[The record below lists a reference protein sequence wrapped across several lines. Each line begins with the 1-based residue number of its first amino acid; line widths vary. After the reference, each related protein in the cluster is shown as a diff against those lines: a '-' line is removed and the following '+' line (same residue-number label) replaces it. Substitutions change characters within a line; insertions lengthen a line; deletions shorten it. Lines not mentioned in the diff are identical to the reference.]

1 MLQAM
6 DARDRLIL
14 TAERLVAEQGVDVA
28 LRDVAL
34 AAGQRNNSAVHYH
47 FGSRDGL
54 LRAVLDRRN
63 AAMEEERL
71 ALLAEHEV
79 RGGEDGVSPLLDI
92 LVRPLLTVP
101 YAEGSTHY
109 ARFLERVRS
118 HPVLSAPEL
127 SDEHW
132 PAVQILTARLNRAVA
147 EQTGLSSR
155 VVRQRM
161 AFMASVM
168 FALLAD
174 VERERDGVVDPL
186 LGDEVVTMLVGL
198 LTAVPVLERSR

>member
-14 TAERLVAEQGVDVA
+14 AAERLIAEQGVDVA

-79 RGGEDGVSPLLDI
+79 TGGEDGVSALLDI
-92 LVRPLLTVP
+92 LVRPILTVP

-118 HPVLSAPEL
+118 HPALSRP
-127 SDEHW
+127 S
-132 PAVQILTARLNRAVA
+132 
-147 EQTGLSSR
+147 
-155 VVRQRM
+155 
-161 AFMASVM
+161 
-168 FALLAD
+168 
-174 VERERDGVVDPL
+174 
-186 LGDEVVTMLVGL
+186 
-198 LTAVPVLERSR
+198 